1 MANPLAV
8 LFVKGYSLQC
18 TLILKNYSSVFSQ
31 KLRLLELICSDAA
44 FISILPYFMTLI
56 EKAPESW

>member
-1 MANPLAV
+1 MTGGGLKSQKEAL
-8 LFVKGYSLQC
+8 
-18 TLILKNYSSVFSQ
+18 LKNYSSVFSQ